1 MGKMKILIVEDEQ
14 RAREGLVKLLASIPG
29 EHEVA
34 AQASNGQ
41 AAMDL
46 LPVVR
51 PDVVFTDI
59 KMPFVDGMT
68 LARTARAMNIPAEFV
83 MISAYGDFELA
94 RQAISLDVVEYMLKP
109 VTREDVERALMRVRN
124 RLDGKRSYARRKNAE
139 LRDLYPDAH
148 PIILRTL
155 DVIQN
160 GYAGKI
166 NQKNL
171 ARELGV
177 SPEYFSYLFSKNI
190 GKTFSVFL
198 RDYRIEKA
206 VELYRSGECS
216 RQDVPYMVGFSD
228 AKYFSQVFRT
238 VMGESLS
245 EYLRREN

>member
-1 MGKMKILIVEDEQ
+1 MRILVVEDEQ
-14 RAREGLVKLLASIPG
+14 RAREGLVKLLSSIPG
-29 EHEVA
+29 DHQVV

-41 AAMDL
+41 MALDL
-46 LPVVR
+46 LVEVK

-59 KMPFVDGMT
+59 KMPFVDGIT
-68 LARTARAMNIPAEFV
+68 LARTARAMNLPAEFV

-109 VTREDVERALMRVRN
+109 VTREDIERTLLRVKN
-124 RLDGKRSYARRKNAE
+124 RLNGKRTYSHAKTVN
-139 LRDLYPDAH
+139 LREQYPDAH

-160 GYAGKI
+160 GYVGKI

-190 GKTFSVFL
+190 GQTFSVFL
-198 RDYRIEKA
+198 RNYRIEKA
-206 VELYRSGECS
+206 VALYRSNSCS
-216 RQDVPYMVGFSD
+216 KQDVPYMVGFSD
-228 AKYFSQVFRT
+228 PKYFGQVFRT
-238 VMGESLS
+238 VMGKSPA
-245 EYLRREN
+245 EYLREIE